1 MALLDRIAAKTP
13 AKREVRRPLDR
24 DELPAVTSRIR
35 AAADPVTLEEFG
47 RILASSTGSSSSK
60 AGPVIGPRRA
70 LGISSW
76 YSGVLHI
83 ATVMAGLPFHRYR
96 GRGDDRERVA
106 TPTWASQPDV
116 EQPWY
121 GLVEFW
127 MMSLLHKGNAFAFKL
142 RNPAGQVT
150 GLREIH
156 PDRVTTGQAPD
167 GTKRFVIDREDRL
180 WTCRDVLHIPGLT
193 YDGRFGMNPIQ
204 YQADVL
210 GAVAATDDYAGRFFS
225 SGTHLGGIISLPQ
238 TLKEGEREALRQE
251 WDQFHAGL
259 LNAHR
264 TGVLGKGATY
274 TRISLDA
281 KDSQLLESRQYGV
294 LEVSRLLRLP
304 PHKLYELSR
313 ATFSNIEHQSIETVQ
328 DCYQPWAERI
338 EAHIN
343 FDPDLTP
350 AGTFHEF
357 NLEGRLRGDTASWYE
372 AQSKAV
378 GGPWKSLNE
387 ARKDER
393 LPPIEGGDV
402 VLRPRNNTT
411 TANSTQT
418 AGGQP

>member
-1 MALLDRIAAKTP
+1 MALIDRIAATAAKKTD
-13 AKREVRRPLDR
+13 ALPL
-24 DELPAVTSRIR
+24 LR
-35 AAADPVTLEEFG
+35 AASDPVTMEEFG
-47 RILASSTGSSSSK
+47 YALATGTGAAGKAK
-60 AGPVIGPRRA
+60 AGVIVGPKRA

-96 GRGDDRERVA
+96 GRGEDRERVPSPLWVA
-106 TPTWASQPDV
+106 QPDL

-142 RNPAGQVT
+142 RNAAGQVT

-167 GTKRFVIDREDRL
+167 GTKRFVIDREERL

-193 YDGRFGMNPIQ
+193 YDGRFGINPIN
-204 YQADVL
+204 YQADVI
-210 GAVAATDDYAGRFFS
+210 GAVAATDDYAGRFFG

-274 TRISLDA
+274 SRISLDA

-343 FDPDLTP
+343 FDRDLTP

-357 NLEGRLRGDTASWYE
+357 NLEGRLRGDTASRYD

-378 GGPWKSLNE
+378 GGPWKTINE
-387 ARKDER
+387 TRKEER
-393 LPPIEGGDV
+393 LAPIEGGDV
-402 VLRPRNNTT
+402 VLRPLNSTT
-411 TANSTQT
+411 TNAPS
-418 AGGQP
+418 ADGSQP